1 MREGG
6 GGRGVGHWR
15 DRLPLAKRRIYD
27 RSNTITSVP
36 LRPAPGLLRCVE
48 ALEAALTRGDRR
60 EVSQLS
66 QDIANGVCA
75 SLKVPGLRVL
85 VQGRRPSS
93 ESGELHGL
101 YTPGEESRRDTV
113 KVWMITAK
121 RGQVV
126 AFRTFVRTLI
136 HEICHHLD
144 YELFHLKDSLHTEG
158 FYTRES
164 NLMRRLIDGSANGD
178 RVPRLSVRSA
188 RSTRSTFGTTRW

>member
-1 MREGG
+1 
-6 GGRGVGHWR
+6 VGHWR

-27 RSNTITSVP
+27 RSNRITSVP
-36 LRPAPGLLRCVE
+36 LRPAPGLLRCVQ
-48 ALEAALTRGDRR
+48 ALEAALARGDRR
-60 EVSQLS
+60 EVGQFS

-75 SLKVPGLRVL
+75 SLEVPALRVL

-101 YTPGEESRRDTV
+101 YTPGEASRRDTV

-126 AFRTFVRTLI
+126 AFRTFLRTLV

-144 YELFHLKDSLHTEG
+144 YELFDLKDSLHTEG

-164 NLMRRLIDGSANGD
+164 SLVRRLIDGSANGD
-178 RVPRLSVRSA
+178 RAPQPGIRSA
-188 RSTRSTFGTTRW
+188 RSTRRTRSAFGTTRW